1 MELDDGDSSDNPPL
15 PEDSPLISQFIENMG
30 LNYQHFGLS
39 RTGERISELLMIT
52 PQTISSREMAEALKV
67 SRSSVSAKVRRLQLT
82 GLVEQVSLPGNPK
95 DLNTRTSRLQQ
106 KPLELRM
113 AAILPLRT
121 IAEQAGGR
129 MEEMKW
135 DELVD
140 TLSLQIGC
148 AGQSLQEVPVGSE

>member
-39 RTGERISELLMIT
+39 RSGERILELSMIT
-52 PQTISSREMAEALKV
+52 PQTISSQKIAEALKV
-67 SRSSVSAKVRRLQLT
+67 SRSSVSANVRRLQLT
-82 GLVEQVSLPGNPK
+82 GIVERVALPGSQV
-95 DLNTRTSRLQQ
+95 DSIIWTSRLQQ

-113 AAILPLRT
+113 AAILPLKT

-140 TLSLQIGC
+140 TLPLQICC